1 MKPFGRCPRV
11 ACIKPPANVTEPE
24 VPAGPTG
31 SHGAAALAAL
41 AVAETLELVSHFDLD
56 LQFEG
61 QLIQRRTGVQTIR
74 GMHHVPADHFTMHV
88 QNPDAYPVDA
98 REVVVDVRS
107 GNVRA
112 DLHVKDSQGNE
123 HSKSAENHS
132 HTFTNPE
139 LSQIQ
144 VLAEIWSAFN
154 DPQATVENN
163 KKRGT
168 SESGVVYEVVSR
180 SGRLHGW
187 PVVE

>member
-1 MKPFGRCPRV
+1 M

-24 VPAGPTG
+24 SPAGPTG
-31 SHGAAALAAL
+31 PHGVAALAAL
-41 AVAETLELVSHFDLD
+41 AVAETLDLISHFDLE

-61 QLIQRRTGVQTIR
+61 QLIERDGVKTIR
-74 GMHHVPADHFTMHV
+74 GMHHVPAEHFTMHA
-88 QNPDAYPVDA
+88 QNPDTYPVDA
-98 REVVVDVRS
+98 REVVVDVRTGS
-107 GNVRA
+107 VRA

-123 HSKSAENHS
+123 HSKSAANHAHS
-132 HTFTNPE
+132 FTNPE

-144 VLAEIWSAFN
+144 VLAEVWSAFN
-154 DPQATVENN
+154 DPQATVHGNLT
-163 KKRGT
+163 RGT